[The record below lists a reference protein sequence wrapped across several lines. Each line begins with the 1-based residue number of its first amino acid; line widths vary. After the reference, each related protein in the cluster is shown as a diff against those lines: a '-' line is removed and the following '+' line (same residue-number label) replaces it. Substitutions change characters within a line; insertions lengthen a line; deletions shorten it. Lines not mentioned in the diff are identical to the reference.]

1 MNDTHLCVFLLRDTQ
16 VHFSVMRN
24 PFLMTPSPC
33 CWVQPMT
40 LGASGSPA
48 AQTRP
53 SRARARCVPHAAA
66 VTRVHPFTLGVAELS
81 PVPTSCVSQVTSEAG
96 AVATA
101 SGTGGRDHTLMFP
114 IGRPR
119 AQDFRPVRRAGE
131 ARPVPGTFCPF
142 TPADVAAPAPQ
153 EGCKDHSAPIG
164 PLLHLGRDGGSEQV
178 PPKAA
183 FHCQSLWEAR
193 LCTACVAFFLFTGD
207 FLVDL

>member
-1 MNDTHLCVFLLRDTQ
+1 MNNTHLCVFLLRDTR

-40 LGASGSPA
+40 LGASGSPGV
-48 AQTRP
+48 QTRLF
-53 SRARARCVPHAAA
+53 RARARCVPRAAA
-66 VTRVHPFTLGVAELS
+66 VTRVHPLTLGVSELS
-81 PVPTSCVSQVTSEAG
+81 PLPTSCVSQVTSEAG

-119 AQDFRPVRRAGE
+119 AQDLRPVRRAGE

-178 PPKAA
+178 PESSFPLPV
-183 FHCQSLWEAR
+183 SLGSSSLHS
-193 LCTACVAFFLFTGD
+193 LCCLFSIHW
-207 FLVDL
+207 